1 MRISDWS
8 SDVCSS
14 DLDLLNHQAKRIRT
28 TRVLQW
34 PGLPTS
40 CVGLQS
46 ANAPL
51 PEMRPGVKDHLTP
64 VHGAGALTAVRHQ
77 ASVPRKERKS
87 VVKEKSVSVRVDI
100 GGRRIHTQKQKQK
113 NE

>member
-64 VHGAGALTAVRHQ
+64 VHGAGALTAVRHP
-77 ASVPRKERKS
+77 ASVPRQLHWPRSSTVLCDPKS
-87 VVKEKSVSVRVDI
+87 VRFAQ
-100 GGRRIHTQKQKQK
+100 GRYAL
-113 NE
+113 